1 MLTHLAEMI
10 GIDCGSPYASEKRE
24 ILLATSRE
32 ELASLRFSII
42 VTARWERSAS
52 EDQDVERRDDLRA
65 DLEVL
70 RRNYSEKIDE
80 IAMTFGV
87 DCAMKAQTEVER
99 TVTCSQV
106 IEIPVHRFER
116 SEDHDPGI

>member
-1 MLTHLAEMI
+1 MLTHFAEMV
-10 GIDCGSPYASEKRE
+10 GIDYGSPYANEKRE
-24 ILLATSRE
+24 ILLATVRE

-42 VTARWERSAS
+42 VTARWEWSAS
-52 EDQDVERRDDLRA
+52 EDHDVERRDDLRA
-65 DLEVL
+65 DLQLL

-87 DCAMKAQTEVER
+87 DCAMKAQTDVER

-106 IEIPVHRFER
+106 IEIPVRRFE
-116 SEDHDPGI
+116 EYDPEI